1 MNLLP
6 GNKKPFKQAK
16 MALKKI
22 FAKIIYYSGLPFLI
36 RELIQKNYV
45 TILVLH
51 DPDAGI
57 AERMISCLKSRYNI
71 IDLNLFLQACEDGS
85 NKKLPK
91 KSLIITFDDG
101 HIGNYKLL
109 PILKN
114 TNIPVTIFLCAGIV
128 NTNRHFWFKFSGLES
143 SSGFYK
149 RLPDEKRLSSLSESG
164 FYQDKEYE
172 TPQALDKNQINEMS
186 QYVNFQSHTIFH
198 PCLTQCNNDKSAIE
212 INESKKILESEF
224 LLKINSIAY
233 PNGDYSEREKN
244 FARNAGYS
252 CALTIDFGYNTIHSD
267 LYKLRRICLNDKDDI
282 ELTVVKACGIWGLFK

>member
-1 MNLLP
+1 MSELP
-6 GNKKPFKQAK
+6 GNKISLKQIK

-22 FAKIIYYSGLPFLI
+22 LAKIIYYSGLPFLI

-57 AERMISCLKSRYNI
+57 VERMISCLKSRYNI
-71 IDLNLFLQACEDGS
+71 IDLNLFLQACEEGS
-85 NKKLPK
+85 NQKLPK

-114 TNIPVTIFLCAGIV
+114 TGIPVTIFLCAGIV

-143 SSGFYK
+143 SSDFYK

-172 TPQALDKNQINEMS
+172 TTQALDKNQINEMRR
-186 QYVNFQSHTIFH
+186 YVNFQSHTIFH
-198 PCLTQCNNDKSAIE
+198 PCLTQCNNDKSAFE
-212 INESKKILESEF
+212 INESKKILESEL

-244 FARNAGYS
+244 FARRAGYS

-267 LYKLRRICLNDKDDI
+267 LYKLKRICLNDKDDF
-282 ELTVVKACGIWGLFK
+282 EMTVVKACGIWGLFK